1 VVMGYTDEC
10 QRLYDLHRELR
21 ESGMLTGSAGSV
33 QISGRDVRCALSK
46 DQGLRALPATARM
59 ALELVKLGAWEG
71 EPHISFERCNDKF
84 TICRPTRET
93 MLADIA
99 NDLSNAV
106 NSEALGSVLNQLGCS
121 VAAKILFDA
130 AEAKKQPPAPV
141 RRSGPLDHPKHADG
155 WRQDGCA
162 RTRATLGGR

>member
-1 VVMGYTDEC
+1 MIGYTDEC
-10 QRLYDLHRELR
+10 QRLYNLHRELR
-21 ESGMLTGSAGSV
+21 ESGMLTGSADSV

-46 DQGLRALPATARM
+46 DQGLRAVPATARM

-99 NDLSNAV
+99 ADLGNAC
-106 NSEALGSVLNQLGCS
+106 NSEALGSVLRSLTCER
-121 VAAKILFDA
+121 AAKILFEA
-130 AEAKKQPPAPV
+130 AEAKKQPPPASPIERSTLTAGDRNALADRA
-141 RRSGPLDHPKHADG
+141 RRWEAGE
-155 WRQDGCA
+155 
-162 RTRATLGGR
+162 